1 MGTTITTDVKSKPA
15 PTGGGPFDPGD
26 PKDWPPGYSRDDA
39 LEPAKYRIGM
49 WVALGSI
56 SMLFAALT
64 SAYIFRE
71 GKADWIWI
79 QMPSVLWVS
88 TTAIV
93 ASSMSFELALR
104 ALRRSNHALFTRWIT
119 LTTALGLS
127 FLVSQVMA
135 WRNLR
140 AQRVYV
146 NTNPHSSFFYLLTS
160 LHAVHLVGGLIAL
173 VAMTVAALRLRV
185 GFRKRNVA
193 EVTAIYWHFM
203 DVLWIYLFVLLFFL
217 R

>member
-1 MGTTITTDVKSKPA
+1 MGTTITTDVKVKPV

-26 PKDWPPGYSRDDA
+26 PKDWPPGYSPDDA
-39 LEPAKYRIGM
+39 REPAKYRIGM

-71 GKADWIWI
+71 TKPDWIAI
-79 QMPSVLWVS
+79 HLPPALWMS
-88 TTAIV
+88 TAAIL
-93 ASSMSFELALR
+93 ASSLSFELARR
-104 ALRRSNHALFTRWIT
+104 ALRRGHHPLFNRWIT
-119 LTTALGLS
+119 ITTVMGLC
-127 FLVSQVMA
+127 FLLFQIMA
-135 WRNLR
+135 WRDLR
-140 AQRVYV
+140 AQGVYV

-160 LHAVHLVGGLIAL
+160 LHAVHLAGGLIAL
-173 VAMTVAALRLRV
+173 FAVTAAALRSRM

-203 DVLWIYLFVLLFFL
+203 DALWIYIFVLLFFL
-217 R
+217 